1 MVVSECQNHTV
12 KVVTAPL
19 SHYRYC
25 LYPDPGNGSCMPITK
40 IKWLNTDQNPLLVF
54 AGGIPT
60 EQEDEHH
67 TVTVIQGADHIALD
81 FTSPVVDFVTVMN
94 PSTHRG
100 TALIVLCE
108 HEIMAFDLE
117 APK

>member
-1 MVVSECQNHTV
+1 
-12 KVVTAPL
+12 
-19 SHYRYC
+19 
-25 LYPDPGNGSCMPITK
+25 MPITK
-40 IKWLNTDQNPLLVF
+40 IKWLNTDQNPMLVF
-54 AGGIPT
+54 AGGIPS

-81 FTSPVVDFVTVMN
+81 FTSNVIDFITITD

-108 HEIMAFDLE
+108 HEILAFDLE